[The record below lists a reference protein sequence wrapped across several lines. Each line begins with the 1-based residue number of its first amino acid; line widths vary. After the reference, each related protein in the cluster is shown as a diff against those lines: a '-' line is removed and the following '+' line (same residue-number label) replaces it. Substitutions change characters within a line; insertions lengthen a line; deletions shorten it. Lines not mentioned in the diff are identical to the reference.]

1 VIYNLSTQGT
11 IEEHILHL
19 LHEKINMFE
28 MVIGGLDVI
37 LERFEKKESLEKSL
51 YKIMLE
57 SRSDEELRNELD
69 HIGESLSELTQ
80 GIKKE
85 SETAT

>member
-1 VIYNLSTQGT
+1 
-11 IEEHILHL
+11 
-19 LHEKINMFE
+19 

-57 SRSDEELRNELD
+57 AKSDEELRSSLD
-69 HIGESLSELTQ
+69 HIGESLSELSHEAR
-80 GIKKE
+80 KE
-85 SETAT
+85 SGVMP